1 MQIEKEIIDYE
12 QNKEDI
18 EHWVTLKG
26 EYRYEEIIEFM
37 KKENIK
43 CTWKNVTN
51 YIKYDKRILI
61 NSFKY
66 IVVLEELLKSS
77 IFKYKNDFKI
87 INKSFLH
94 TLDKFE
100 SLGEKAKYDE
110 IDINLLSKEKNSIN
124 SYRNSVV
131 HNKIL
136 IGKSFNLKNLKQ
148 VLEIYKNILPKSY
161 RDGFIKDINNC
172 SKGLVEE
179 TYHIKI

>member
-43 CTWKNVTN
+43 CTWENVTN
-51 YIKYDKRILI
+51 YVRYDKRILI

-66 IVVLEELLKSS
+66 IVFLEELFKS
-77 IFKYKNDFKI
+77 FVHKYKNGNVIEQDFKI
-87 INKSFLH
+87 CLNHFIS
-94 TLDKFE
+94 LD
-100 SLGEKAKYDE
+100 EKAKYDE
-110 IDINLLSKEKNSIN
+110 IDINLLSKEKKSIN
-124 SYRNSVV
+124 NYRNCVV

-136 IGKSFNLKNLKQ
+136 IGKSFIGKSLEQ
-148 VLEIYKNILPKSY
+148 ILEIYKNILPKSY
-161 RDGFIKDINNC
+161 RSGFIKDINNC
-172 SKGLVEE
+172 AKGLLEG